1 MKKHLT
7 FLLSVIFIS
16 GCSVQG
22 QTNNFEIAPIEKP
35 PLEKVAQAPAPIQ
48 MEVKADAPLL
58 ETRGNLYGLGPWLNS
73 EPRGSL
79 EELKGQVVLLKFWTF
94 ACSNCIHTLPY
105 VQSWH
110 EKYADQG
117 LTILGIHSPE
127 FAYERKLENV
137 EKSVKQYGLT
147 FPIALD
153 NDFKTWRSFNNRYWP
168 AFYLLDKDG
177 VVRYKHFGQGDY
189 EETEQRIQTLLK
201 ELE

>member
-1 MKKHLT
+1 MHKTLI
-7 FLLSVIFIS
+7 FLLTILFIG
-16 GCSVQG
+16 GCSVQVPSDKL
-22 QTNNFEIAPIEKP
+22 EIPPLSKP

-48 MEVKADAPLL
+48 MEVKSEAPLL
-58 ETRGNLYGLGPWLNS
+58 ESRGNLYGLGPWINS
-73 EPRGSL
+73 EPIGSL
-79 EELKGQVVLLKFWTF
+79 EDLKGQVVLLKFWTF

-105 VQSWH
+105 VQQWH
-110 EKYADQG
+110 ESYADQG

-137 EKSVKQYGLT
+137 EKSVQQYGLT

-153 NDFKTWRSFNNRYWP
+153 NEFKTWRSFKNRYWP

-189 EETEQRIQTLLK
+189 AETETRIQTLLK
-201 ELE
+201 EIK

>member
-22 QTNNFEIAPIEKP
+22 QTNKFEIAPIEKP